1 MSSVLAFRLQNP
13 LPQLVRTW
21 VNKAQFRPVPPPRC
35 MYPLGLHLSG
45 STEHVSFTIPLARLA
60 GPTDFLKAIGR
71 SSETKFEAPATWEE
85 FWKVDGNTLK
95 KAGVPVQDRRYI
107 LWSMQ
112 KYRMGENPEDFAHAP
127 TPKKKIRGR
136 GPAVQLGKR
145 IRSRRLR

>member
-21 VNKAQFRPVPPPRC
+21 VNKAQFRPVPPPR
-35 MYPLGLHLSG
+35 S
-45 STEHVSFTIPLARLA
+45 RLA